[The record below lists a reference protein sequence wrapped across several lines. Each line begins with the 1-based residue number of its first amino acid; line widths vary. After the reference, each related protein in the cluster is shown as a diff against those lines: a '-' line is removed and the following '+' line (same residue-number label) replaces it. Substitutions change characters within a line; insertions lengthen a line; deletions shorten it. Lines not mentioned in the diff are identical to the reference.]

1 MIAIDG
7 YSILYEKNRNKIT
20 ILMPQT
26 RETLNNTYSLPSN
39 RKVDFT
45 DAELSSILYMV
56 KMIAEG
62 DNLVREK

>member
-7 YSILYEKNRNKIT
+7 YSILYEKNMNKIT

-26 RETLNNTYSLPSN
+26 TETVTNTYSLPSN

-62 DNLVREK
+62 NN